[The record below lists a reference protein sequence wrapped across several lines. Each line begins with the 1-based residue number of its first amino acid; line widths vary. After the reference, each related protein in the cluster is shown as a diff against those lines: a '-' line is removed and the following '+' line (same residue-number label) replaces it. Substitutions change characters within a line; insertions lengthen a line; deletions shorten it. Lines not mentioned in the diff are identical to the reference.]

1 MPDNDHSGELEDFV
15 MTLVPEGDPVWP
27 RAERYVEDI
36 PVTERKFGPHKIKR
50 AKIHAWLATREDP
63 RRMGTAIGA
72 GDLDASQALATAIVG
87 WLRRLF
93 G

>member
-36 PVTERKFGPHKIKR
+36 PACERRFRPNKINK
-50 AKIHAWLATREDP
+50 AKIRAWLATRETP
-63 RRMGTAIGA
+63 RPMGIAIQK
-72 GDLDASQALATAIVG
+72 GDLDTGQALATALVG